1 MGLDPVAMAVA
12 AVTGMVPGL
21 LQASESSWRRRFKG
35 LFTMDLGL
43 ITQAFPLTA
52 IVCLVY
58 CATRFELPEK
68 IVRSA
73 LVMFGKTI
81 LFLGVAWLLLLW
93 VSG

>member
-1 MGLDPVAMAVA
+1 
-12 AVTGMVPGL
+12 
-21 LQASESSWRRRFKG
+21 
-35 LFTMDLGL
+35 
-43 ITQAFPLTA
+43 
-52 IVCLVY
+52 VY

>member
-1 MGLDPVAMAVA
+1 
-12 AVTGMVPGL
+12 
-21 LQASESSWRRRFKG
+21 
-35 LFTMDLGL
+35 MDLGL
-43 ITQAFPLTA
+43 ITQALPLTA

-73 LVMFGKTI
+73 MLMFGKTM
-81 LFLGVAWLLLLW
+81 LFLCAAWLLLLW

>member
-1 MGLDPVAMAVA
+1 MAVEV
-12 AVTGMVPGL
+12 VTGMVPGL
-21 LQASESSWRRRFKG
+21 LQAPESNWLKRFKG
-35 LFTMDLGL
+35 LFPMDLSL
-43 ITQAFPLTA
+43 MTQALPLTA

>member
-1 MGLDPVAMAVA
+1 
-12 AVTGMVPGL
+12 
-21 LQASESSWRRRFKG
+21 
-35 LFTMDLGL
+35 MDLSL
-43 ITQAFPLTA
+43 ITQALPLTA

-73 LVMFGKTI
+73 LLMFGKTL
-81 LFLGVAWLLLLW
+81 LFLCTAWLLLLW